1 MKDSFD
7 RKIDYMRISVT
18 DRCNLRCRYCM
29 PEGTEKVPMREILS
43 YEEMLL
49 AAEAAAS
56 LGISR
61 FKVTGG
67 EPLVRKGVTGFLA
80 DLKKVP
86 GVSEVTLTTNGT
98 LLMSN
103 LSDIKAAGV
112 SGINI
117 SLDTMKPERFKEIT
131 GTEGLRD
138 VLDGIQ
144 AALDSNIPIKI
155 NTVLL
160 EGVNQ
165 DEWRDIIGFAER
177 YPVAVR
183 FIEMMPIGYGR
194 DFSPVKNSDILKEIK
209 ALYPGSTEDTGV
221 RGNGPA
227 VYIKPPGFSGSI
239 GFISPVSSPFCSS
252 CNRIRLTS
260 MGKIKPCLCY
270 GDTVDLKP
278 ILREKEGEERRALL
292 REAIEKAIRLKPE
305 AHCFDK
311 KEGVTEG
318 SKMVSIGG

>member
-103 LSDIKAAGV
+103 LSEIKAAGV

-194 DFSPVKNSDILKEIK
+194 DFSPVKNSDILKEIE
-209 ALYPGSTEDTGV
+209 ALYPGSAEDTGV

-227 VYIKPPGFSGSI
+227 VYIKPPGFLGSI

>member
-1 MKDSFD
+1 MKDHFD

-29 PEGTEKVPMREILS
+29 PEGTAKVPMAEILS
-43 YEEMLL
+43 YEEILL
-49 AAEAAAS
+49 VAEAAVS

-67 EPLVRKGVTGFLA
+67 EPLVRKGVTAFLA
-80 DLKKVP
+80 ALKKIP

-98 LLMSN
+98 LL
-103 LSDIKAAGV
+103 LSHLEEIRAAGV

-117 SLDTMKPERFKEIT
+117 SLDTLNPERFKEIT
-131 GTEGLRD
+131 GAGGLND
-138 VLDGIQ
+138 VLDGIN
-144 AALDSNIPIKI
+144 AALDSGIPVKI
-155 NTVLL
+155 NSVLL
-160 EGVNQ
+160 NGINR

-183 FIEMMPIGYGR
+183 FIEMMPIGYGKG
-194 DFSPVKNSDILKEIK
+194 FSPVRNSEILKELK
-209 ALYPGSTEDTGV
+209 VLYPGLEEDTGV

-227 VYIKPPGFSGSI
+227 VYVKPPGFSGSI

-260 MGKIKPCLCY
+260 LGKVKPCLCY
-270 GDTVDLKP
+270 ADTVDLKP
-278 ILREKEGEERRALL
+278 ILREKEGEERRLLLTEALK
-292 REAIEKAIRLKPE
+292 EAVRLKPE
-305 AHCFDK
+305 AHCFEN

-318 SKMVSIGG
+318 AKMVSIGG